1 MLELIENADVVVG
14 SRLAPGAELGQRQ
27 PLRRRIM
34 GRSFQQLC
42 RALLREPTTDLFC
55 GFKLW
60 RADAARRRTRGRGS
74 RAGPSTPRCSRWRVP
89 SATGSR
95 ETGIVW
101 TDRDGSRVQMSRV
114 LVPVVRELIAA
125 RRHVRREASRQS
137 GSYTTTVSGN
147 QPGQVRDSTSR

>member
-1 MLELIENADVVVG
+1 V
-14 SRLAPGAELGQRQ
+14 LAMA
-27 PLRRRIM
+27 
-34 GRSFQQLC
+34 
-42 RALLREPTTDLFC
+42 RALGYRL
-55 GFKLW
+55 
-60 RADAARRRTRGRGS
+60 
-74 RAGPSTPRCSRWRVP
+74 
-89 SATGSR
+89 R

-114 LVPVVRELIAA
+114 LFPVVRELISA